1 MGVGR
6 FVCVALPFLLTVAS
20 LIALLVGGLG
30 GVADKSLYMFDVNLS
45 NFSIS
50 LVDAADLLN
59 INQSAILDAG
69 ANKLLGSDGASTV
82 NDLINTGSKN
92 DKRADGDSFTNL
104 TAPMLGFYD
113 VYQIS
118 LWGYCYTAHNGTHE
132 CTKAKFNW
140 AEDALNGTTDDI
152 NSLLTLTGQNITLP
166 KEVTDA
172 LKTYV
177 KASKWA
183 QIVFIIALVS
193 LVVEIVFGI
202 FANCSRV
209 VSCLT
214 WLIAG
219 IAAAAV
225 CGFAALATGISVI
238 VVGAVE
244 TVAGKYSA
252 ESDFNKRF
260 MVTIWIAAA
269 FALASAFFW
278 MFTICC
284 CAPSSGGSSRSS
296 RRSVNIENEKL
307 IGSPYQPVGG
317 FPGADG
323 NGYGKPSQ
331 GGFGGGFGD
340 GYPSQPQQQ
349 GGRRDM
355 AYEPY
360 SHQRV

>member
-6 FVCVALPFLLTVAS
+6 VVCVALPFLLTVAS
-20 LIALLVGGLG
+20 LVALLVGGLA

-50 LVDAADLLN
+50 LADASNLLN
-59 INQSAILDAG
+59 LNESAILDAG
-69 ANKLLGSDGASTV
+69 AEKIFGSDGASTI
-82 NDLINTGSKN
+82 NDLLNN
-92 DKRADGDSFTNL
+92 DKVKLKRDDNGGITNL
-104 TAPMLGFYD
+104 TASLLGFYD

-140 AEDALNGTTDDI
+140 AQDALNGTQDDI

-166 KEVTDA
+166 KEVDDA
-172 LKTYV
+172 FKTYV

-193 LVVEIVFGI
+193 LLVEIVFGI

-214 WLIAG
+214 WVIAG

-252 ESDFNKRF
+252 EGEFNKRF

-284 CAPSSGGSSRSS
+284 CAPSHGSSSRSS
-296 RRSVNIENEKL
+296 RRSVNMENEKL
-307 IGSPYQPVGG
+307 MGSPYQPVGN
-317 FPGADG
+317 ASDYG
-323 NGYGKPSQ
+323 NPPHAFGQ
-331 GGFGGGFGD
+331 GFGGG
-340 GYPSQPQQQ
+340 YPSQQPQSYAK
-349 GGRRDM
+349 RDM

>member
-6 FVCVALPFLLTVAS
+6 VVCVALPFLLTVAS
-20 LIALLVGGLG
+20 LIALLVGGLA
-30 GVADKSLYMFDVNLS
+30 GVADKSLYMFDVNLT

-50 LVDAADLLN
+50 LADASNLLN
-59 INQSAILDAG
+59 LNESAIRDAG
-69 ANKLLGSDGASTV
+69 VQQIFGRDDGG
-82 NDLINTGSKN
+82 I
-92 DKRADGDSFTNL
+92 TNL
-104 TAPMLGFYD
+104 TAPLLGFYD

-140 AEDALNGTTDDI
+140 AQDALNGTQHDI

-166 KEVTDA
+166 KEVDDA
-172 LKTYV
+172 FKTYV

-183 QIVFIIALVS
+183 QIVFLIALVA
-193 LVVEIVFGI
+193 LVGEIVFGI

-219 IAAAAV
+219 IAAVAV

-252 ESDFNKRF
+252 EGEFNKRF
-260 MVTIWIAAA
+260 MVAIWVAAA

-284 CAPSSGGSSRSS
+284 CAPKTGGSSRSS
-296 RRSVNIENEKL
+296 RRSVGMENEKL

-317 FPGADG
+317 FHGANG
-323 NGYGKPSQ
+323 NSQ
-331 GGFGGGFGD
+331 GFGGG
-340 GYPSQPQQQ
+340 YPSQQQQ
-349 GGRRDM
+349 YAKRDTTM

>member
-6 FVCVALPFLLTVAS
+6 VVCVALPFLLTVAS
-20 LIALLVGGLG
+20 LVALLVGGLG
-30 GVADKSLYMFDVNLS
+30 GVADKSMYMFDVNLS

-50 LVDAADLLN
+50 LADAASLLN
-59 INQSAILDAG
+59 INESAILDAG
-69 ANKLLGSDGASTV
+69 AQQLLGSDGASTI
-82 NDLINTGSKN
+82 NDMIH
-92 DKRADGDSFTNL
+92 KREDGGITNL
-104 TAPMLGFYD
+104 TAPLLGFYD
-113 VYQIS
+113 IYQIS
-118 LWGYCYTAHNGTHE
+118 LWGYCYTAHNGTHS

-140 AEDALNGTTDDI
+140 AEDALNGTANDI

-166 KEVTDA
+166 KDVTDA

-183 QIVFIIALVS
+183 QIVFIIALVA
-193 LVVEIVFGI
+193 LVVEIVFGV

-244 TVAGKYSA
+244 SVAGKYSA
-252 ESDFNKRF
+252 EGDFNKRF
-260 MVTIWIAAA
+260 MAAIWIAVA

-284 CAPSSGGSSRSS
+284 CASKSGGGGSSRSS
-296 RRSVNIENEKL
+296 KRSINMENEKL

-317 FPGADG
+317 FPGANG

-331 GGFGGGFGD
+331 GFGGFGG

-349 GGRRDM
+349 QSGKRDM

-360 SHQRV
+360 SHQRI